1 MNNNNNNTKKKKKK
15 RNIDAYKQ
23 KANAIVRS
31 VSVHGCIY
39 MIFLL
44 NIEKR
49 RKIHQRDD
57 EEREY
62 KAKRGEKKTTA
73 TENNSNDTTT
83 KHSLT
88 YALTKTVLV
97 RCTVCERRDTKYV
110 SLEIHEKRFSFSSPV
125 YFFFSNV
132 RISFLY
138 VLWANDLEGTDSVW
152 KSHDK
157 RSNCNSAIV
166 LCGCFG

>member
-1 MNNNNNNTKKKKKK
+1 M
-15 RNIDAYKQ
+15 
-23 KANAIVRS
+23 RS

-39 MIFLL
+39 IIFLF
-44 NIEKR
+44 NNEKR
-49 RKIHQRDD
+49 RKKYISATTKKENTRRK
-57 EEREY
+57 EER
-62 KAKRGEKKTTA
+62 KKTTA

-125 YFFFSNV
+125 FFFRMFVSVFFTFCEPTIKSN
-132 RISFLY
+132 
-138 VLWANDLEGTDSVW
+138 NSVW
-152 KSHDK
+152 KSDDK
-157 RSNCNSAIV
+157 RSNYNSV
-166 LCGCFG
+166 LFCTAVLDRPPVPINA